1 VTSPTDELILVD
13 GPGAGKRV
21 RFEPDWPSTYV
32 LTSWPEVGD
41 LLYLGSIDEMT
52 FAGPIHTV
60 YRTGQVYGLDRQIIR
75 VGWCSGEPRPDREQL
90 EYWIR
95 FELPIQVIAGA
106 DAWPSGCDLGTSE
119 DQVGAT
125 IQATCRCGWK
135 TETVPR
141 RRSRELMELVGAHH
155 RVGMAL
161 AFRASGRDVS
171 AFGLDAALLGTHSIG
186 EATRYEAVLNRATA
200 LGMSRERTRVIFD
213 EAQLAACSF
222 EDAVERLQHRV
233 RLFEMYGYEPL
244 TVRDVL
250 AQRDISAQRL
260 DPEMILNRPRWMP
273 DPLGRQFAKM
283 RRDRQRIL
291 VQAAV
296 ELTAQVGGDAAG
308 WPLERAVAAVM
319 PCKEDSRQ

>member
-1 VTSPTDELILVD
+1 MTLV
-13 GPGAGKRV
+13 
-21 RFEPDWPSTYV
+21 
-32 LTSWPEVGD
+32 
-41 LLYLGSIDEMT
+41 
-52 FAGPIHTV
+52 GPIHTV
-60 YRTGQVYGLDRQIIR
+60 YRIGQVYGLDRQIVR
-75 VGWCSGEPRPDREQL
+75 VGWCSSEPRPDREQL

-95 FELPIQVIAGA
+95 FELPIKVIAGA
-106 DAWPSGCDLGTSE
+106 DAWPAGCDFGIGE
-119 DQVGAT
+119 DQVGAM
-125 IQATCRCGWK
+125 IQGACRCGWK

-141 RRSRELMELVGAHH
+141 RRRRELMELVGAHH

-161 AFRASGRDVS
+161 AFRASGRDAS
-171 AFGLDAALLGTHSIG
+171 RFGMDAALLGTHSIA
-186 EATRYEAVLNRATA
+186 ESTRYEAVLNRATA
-200 LGMSRERTRVIFD
+200 LGMSSKRTRAIFD

-250 AQRDISAQRL
+250 AQRDISVQRL

-273 DPLGRQFAKM
+273 DPLGQQFAEM

-291 VQAAV
+291 VEAAL
-296 ELTAQVGGDAAG
+296 ELTAQLGGDVEG

-319 PCKEDSRQ
+319 PCKESA